1 MSDIKKRVISA
12 IESLP
17 DESDYND
24 IMEVVYVQ
32 QKIAI
37 GLQQAKEGKVISH
50 EEFIQRVKERQ
61 ANRQKQ

>member
-17 DESDYND
+17 DDADYDD
-24 IMEVVYVQ
+24 IMDVVYVQ

-37 GLQQAKEGKVISH
+37 GLQQAKEGNVISH
-50 EEFIQRVKERQ
+50 EDFIRRVKER
-61 ANRQKQ
+61 